1 MAACNQDADV
11 LQSPIQYV
19 KGVGPR
25 LAEHFATRDI
35 HTVGDALFL
44 LPRRYEDRRCVV
56 TIRELVSGTRAS
68 FQAEV
73 LDFGVRRTGAGRQM
87 FEVLLGDTTGKLRA
101 RWFHFH
107 APSIERRFARG
118 DRVRVAAILEIY
130 RGVRQVIHPDIE
142 KLGDED
148 EIVGQDFG
156 TLIPVYPEID
166 GVYPK
171 TLRRIMRRVVEQYAA
186 SVTDILPEQICVKH
200 GFPPLAEALRLVH
213 FPPIDADLDAYNDG
227 RSTAHRRVV
236 YEEFFLL
243 QLGLALR
250 RELIKRTGS
259 RPLPVSD
266 DMLTLARD
274 LFGFELTGGQQ
285 KVLAELLADLTSPK
299 PMNRLLQGDVGSGKT
314 ALAALLSVVA
324 AHAGAQTAFMAPTEI
339 LADQHHRRMQAMMQ
353 RGRQPIKV
361 ALLTSTIKGAARSQI
376 LEAVATGA
384 VQVVIGTHALIEE
397 GVRYKRL
404 GLCVIDE
411 QHRFGVM
418 QRARL
423 RAKGEQ
429 PHVLV
434 MTATPIPRTLAMTIY
449 GDLDVSMLE
458 ELPPGRSPIKTV
470 VLRGTEVLQAY
481 QQVRREV
488 KAGGQAF
495 LVYPLVEESDKVE
508 LRDATQMYERLRT
521 GTLAGLRLA
530 LLHGRMSGEEKDRV
544 MSRFAAGEVDV
555 LVATTV
561 VEVGVDV
568 PQATLMVVE
577 HAERFGLSQLHQL
590 RGRIGR
596 GTRPGTCYLV
606 AHRYPSE
613 DARSRL
619 KIMEKTNDGFLIAE
633 EDLAIRGPGEFIGTR
648 QSGLPSFLFGNLM
661 RDAELLAEA
670 RKDAFALIERDS
682 LLKQPENQHIRH
694 ALWRRWGD
702 RLLLAEV
709 A

>member
-1 MAACNQDADV
+1 MAAHNQAADV

-25 LAEHFATRDI
+25 LAEHFAARDI
-35 HTVGDALFL
+35 HVVGDALFL

-56 TIRELVSGTRAS
+56 TIRELVPGQRAS

-73 LDFGVRRTGAGRQM
+73 LDFGMRRTGAGRHL
-87 FEVLLGDTTGKLRA
+87 FEVLLGDGTGKMLA

-118 DRVRVAAILEIY
+118 DRVRVAASVEVY

-142 KLGDED
+142 KLGGED

-156 TLIPVYPEID
+156 TLIPVYPEIE

-171 TLRRIMRRVVEQYAA
+171 TLRRIMRRVVEQYASA
-186 SVTDILPEQICVKH
+186 VPDILPETICAH
-200 GFPPLAEALRLVH
+200 YGFPPLGEALRAVH
-213 FPPIDADLDAYNDG
+213 FPPIDADLDAYNEG
-227 RSTAHRRVV
+227 RSLAHRRVV

-250 RELIKRTGS
+250 RELVRRAGS

-266 DMLTLARD
+266 DMLALARD

-285 KVLAELLADLTSPK
+285 KVLAELLADLTAPK

-314 ALAALLSVVA
+314 AVAVLLSVVA
-324 AHAGAQTAFMAPTEI
+324 ARAGTQTAFMAPTEI
-339 LADQHHRRMQAMMQ
+339 LAEQHYRRIQAMLQ

-361 ALLTSTIKGAARSQI
+361 VLLTSTIQGAARSQI
-376 LEAVATGA
+376 LKAVATGA

-397 GVRYKRL
+397 GVRYQRL

-449 GDLDVSMLE
+449 GDLDLSVLE
-458 ELPPGRSPIKTV
+458 ELPPGRTPVKTV
-470 VLRGTEVLQAY
+470 VLKGAEVLKAY

-488 KAGGQAF
+488 QAGGQAF

-508 LRDATQMYERLRT
+508 LRDATQMYKRLQS

-530 LLHGRMSGEEKDRV
+530 LLHGRMGGDEKDRV
-544 MSRFAAGEVDV
+544 MRRFAAGEIDV

-568 PQATLMVVE
+568 PRATLMVVE

-596 GTRPGTCYLV
+596 GTKPGTCYLV

-633 EDLAIRGPGEFIGTR
+633 EDLAIRGPGEFLGTR
-648 QSGLPSFLFGNLM
+648 QSGLPSFLFGNLI
-661 RDAELLAEA
+661 RDAELLSEA
-670 RKDAFALIERDS
+670 RADARALIERDS
-682 LLKQPENQHIRH
+682 LLMQPENRLIRR
-694 ALWRRWGD
+694 ALWQRWGD